1 MQLHLPGLSLS
12 VMKLQL
18 NIRNLVAFFLFAM
31 FMGEAHEIAHFV
43 IGKIICGCW
52 PEYRDFNAWRICQSC
67 KASNPNWYWPTAAGP
82 IFSMTLAW
90 TGMFMLKDNQ
100 SGKQSLGFFLIWANV
115 PQARIM
121 TVFMDGGDEMLVL
134 RNLTMNTSA
143 ESYFRYLAYAV
154 VLIMALP
161 PIVASFRAIR
171 NQRRW
176 LYNLGFMI
184 LPLVIIGAYGFVF
197 LNELLERGLLSEVWI
212 MGTPLFITLHTT
224 AVLLILIVFFR
235 KDLFT
240 IVKDNV
246 ISIHV

>member
-1 MQLHLPGLSLS
+1 MQPCIVRSSLS
-12 VMKLQL
+12 AMKLQL
-18 NIRNLVAFFLFAM
+18 TLRNLVAFFLFAM
-31 FMGEAHEIAHFV
+31 LMGEAHEIAHFL

-67 KASNPNWYWPTAAGP
+67 KDSNPNWFWPTAAGP

-90 TGMFMLKDNQ
+90 IGMFMLRNNEPQ
-100 SGKQSLGFFLIWANV
+100 KQSLGFFLVWANV

-121 TVFMDGGDEMLVL
+121 TVLMGGGDEMVVL
-134 RNLTMNTSA
+134 RNLTLETSA
-143 ESYFRYLAYAV
+143 EDWFRYLAYGI

-161 PIVASFRAIR
+161 PIIASFRAVK
-171 NQRRW
+171 NKQGW

-184 LPLVIIGAYGFVF
+184 LPLLVIGIYGFVF
-197 LNELLERGLLSEVWI
+197 LNGLLERGFLSEVWI
-212 MGTPLFITLHTT
+212 MGTPIFITIHTT
-224 AVLLILIVFFR
+224 VVLLILIIFFR

-246 ISIHV
+246 IVIHG